1 MPKIPGS
8 SWLRRRKRHLKKR
21 SRLVLVIRSVLSGLF
36 MTTAVFLI
44 LWALG
49 ELFVR
54 LLDGK
59 SAGGAYTDWGMV
71 PLVFVLA
78 SIPFFILYI
87 VINYDRIGLI
97 QKVLARL
104 HKEKA
109 PREIEIV
116 ELD

>member
-1 MPKIPGS
+1 MPKISGS
-8 SWLRRRKRHLKKR
+8 SWRRRRRGHPKKR
-21 SRLVLVIRSVLSGLF
+21 SRLVLMLRSILSGLV

-54 LLDGK
+54 LLNGK

-87 VINYDRIGLI
+87 IVNYDRIGVI
-97 QKVLARL
+97 QRVIERL

-109 PREIEIV
+109 PKEIEIV

>member
-1 MPKIPGS
+1 M
-8 SWLRRRKRHLKKR
+8 KKR
-21 SRLVLVIRSVLSGLF
+21 PKLVLFFRSLFSGVF
-36 MTTAVFLI
+36 MTAGIFLV

-59 SAGGAYTDWGMV
+59 NSGSYIDWGMV
-71 PLVFVLA
+71 PVLLALA

-87 VINYDRIGLI
+87 VINYDRI
-97 QKVLARL
+97 RL
-104 HKEKA
+104 TRALLDRIGKDKA
-109 PREIEIV
+109 PREIETV